1 MLERWRQAC
10 PARLR
15 PAERHDTKAQPMP
28 LGSDRD

>member
-15 PAERHDTKAQPMP
+15 PAARHEPKRNPCR
-28 LGSDRD
+28 LV